1 MREPNFK
8 KNRNLKKLRIEK
20 VRHDQRP
27 NFEKIETKNTIKYES
42 YWMTIKKFHDYFY
55 SELLFILIDFVFIS
69 I

>member
-1 MREPNFK
+1 MRDQI
-8 KNRNLKKLRIEK
+8 LR
-20 VRHDQRP
+20 
-27 NFEKIETKNTIKYES
+27 KIETKNTIKYES